1 MLKWQWQHSLLPKP
15 TVKGQIVKAWWLGG
29 ILINKRNKVMSK
41 DLVLEIM
48 NKWYEA
54 MQRNNISVQPK
65 ASTILGTI
73 LADYKIK
80 AKKGSD
86 IDLKDLWETYMNT
99 PAKDLSKFFKS
110 LGKQERKQ
118 LEAQRQKMRDQ
129 YYAARGLVDDQK
141 TLLKG

>member
-1 MLKWQWQHSLLPKP
+1 LKWQWQHSLLPKP

-48 NKWYEA
+48 NKWYAA
-54 MQRNNISVQPK
+54 MDKNNISVQPK

-80 AKKGSD
+80 VKKSSK
-86 IDLKDLWETYMNT
+86 LNSEDLWETYMNT
-99 PAKDLSKFFKS
+99 PASDLSKFVKS
-110 LGKQERKQ
+110 LSKEQKKQ
-118 LEAQRQKMRDQ
+118 LEAQRQKIRDQ
-129 YYAARGLVDDQK
+129 YYAKRGLVDDQK